1 METTTLRDGP
11 AVLRSRWTLP
21 GVALALGV
29 VFLIAQW
36 IGGDPV
42 GGLISLGIMAGV
54 GLVFLLGARWD
65 AMRQLRADTQDE
77 RGAAIDLRATAF
89 AGVAVIVAVIAGFV
103 VEVAQGDDPR
113 PYVWIG
119 ALGGVA
125 YIAALAWLRRRS

>member
-1 METTTLRDGP
+1 METTTMRDRP

-21 GVALALGV
+21 GTALALGV

-36 IGGDPV
+36 IGDDPV
-42 GGLISLGIMAGV
+42 GGLISLGIMAAV

-65 AMRQLRADTQDE
+65 AVRQLRADTQDE

-89 AGVAVIVAVIAGFV
+89 AGLVVIVAVIAGFV
-103 VEVAQGDDPR
+103 VEVAQGDDPS